1 MSSTR
6 KVLETNS
13 RFSKW
18 RQTGGNGMRAFDEK
32 QKESREGKKAESR
45 EEGCHVWAVSAGIR
59 NSELGSCL
67 GRCRESCPPPQGCK
81 GQKNRNDGRS
91 DEGCHLLSVCHE
103 SGSVLSILCALFHL
117 ILPTTL

>member
-67 GRCRESCPPPQGCK
+67 GRCRESCPAPQAVKVKRIETMAGAMR
-81 GQKNRNDGRS
+81 GA
-91 DEGCHLLSVCHE
+91 
-103 SGSVLSILCALFHL
+103 IY
-117 ILPTTL
+117 